1 MVHNMAKDQT
11 LLYDL
16 YLPDAK
22 DRLRYALGNRC
33 PEPLLIIGLNPS
45 TANQYARDQ
54 TLTRVEGFARR
65 RARGIIMCNLYP
77 LRCTDPDRLPKRAD
91 PTLVEGNTR
100 CIVSLCREHAV
111 REIWA
116 AWGDPIE
123 KRPYLSTCLHRLYEA
138 LDPLSIDWLKCGSTT
153 RRGHPRHP
161 SRLAYKHRFSPF
173 DMPSY
178 LSSR

>member
-1 MVHNMAKDQT
+1 MAKGQT

-16 YLPDAK
+16 YLTDAK

-91 PTLVEGNTR
+91 PALVEGNIR

-116 AWGDPIE
+116 
-123 KRPYLSTCLHRLYEA
+123 
-138 LDPLSIDWLKCGSTT
+138 
-153 RRGHPRHP
+153 
-161 SRLAYKHRFSPF
+161 
-173 DMPSY
+173 
-178 LSSR
+178 

>member
-1 MVHNMAKDQT
+1 MAHTATKEQK
-11 LLYDL
+11 LLYNL
-16 YLPDAK
+16 YLTDPK
-22 DRLRYALGNRC
+22 DHLRYALGNHC
-33 PEPLLIIGLNPS
+33 LHPLLIIGLNPS
-45 TANQYARDQ
+45 TANQYVRDQ

-65 RARGIIMCNLYP
+65 RALGIIMCNLYP

-91 PTLVEGNTR
+91 PALVKDNTR
-100 CIVSLCREHAV
+100 CIVSLCQQYAV

-138 LDPLSIDWLKCGSTT
+138 LSPLSIDWLKCGSTT

-161 SRLAYKHRFSPF
+161 SRLAYRHRFSPLN
-173 DMPSY
+173 MPHY
-178 LSSR
+178 LSDT